1 MGTVF
6 KLYAT
11 QLKVRFGISIL
22 KYNLKTKKSN
32 ILKTIGFVLLMLF
45 VGVEIIG
52 GYSFL
57 CYKLFG
63 VASLI
68 NHPEIIISLAY
79 VASQVITLIFGLF
92 FILGIMFFAKDSEFL
107 SSLPLPQWK
116 VFCSKFLLVYT
127 NEIVIALAITAPPV
141 IIYGIGTSASL
152 LFYLKALFVMIFLPF
167 IPLAIAS
174 LISMLLMG
182 VVSRTKHRDAISIV
196 VGLFF
201 IVALVAGPNL
211 FVSQMPTSGVS
222 QSIANLLQSSDGFI
236 KMIGSYFPP
245 SIWASLG
252 VTSQS
257 GSLINIALFVLTS
270 LVALIIVVII
280 SSKIYY
286 TGALSQLETI
296 KKQRAN
302 SRKSLSFE
310 TGSPTMAIF
319 MREWKLL
326 LRTPIYALNSLTTVI
341 IGPIVLLLP
350 SIRGGSV
357 KNPLLNQ
364 LYGLIDGGSAI
375 YVIFGL
381 ALAGTIFAALNP
393 AASTIYSR
401 EGKTFWIS
409 KTLPITPK
417 KQVTAK
423 LLSAF
428 SLSAISSVVTIVTAT
443 ICYNLP
449 AYLAIG
455 ALVLSII
462 VILALTIANV
472 IVDLIHPKLNWNSQQ
487 EAIKQNW
494 NVLFGIGAE
503 LLLMLPIVGLILLL
517 AAFNVPL
524 IINGAAV
531 LLLSIIVAVVLYRVL
546 INMSDW
552 AYNRIEQ

>member
-22 KYNLKTKKSN
+22 KYNLKTKKTN
-32 ILKTIGFVLLMLF
+32 ILKTFGFIILMFF
-45 VGVEIIG
+45 VGVELIG
-52 GYSFL
+52 SYSFL

-63 VASLI
+63 VVSLI
-68 NHPEIIISLAY
+68 NHPEIIISFAY

-127 NEIVIALAITAPPV
+127 NEIFITLAITAPPV
-141 IIYGIGTSASL
+141 IIYGIGTNASF

-174 LISMLLMG
+174 LISMLMMG
-182 VVSRTKHRDAISIV
+182 VVSRTRHRDAISIV
-196 VGLFF
+196 AGLFF
-201 IVALVAGPNL
+201 IVALILGQNI
-211 FVSQMPTSGVS
+211 FVSQMPTSGIS
-222 QSIANLLQSSDGFI
+222 QSISNLLQSSDGFI
-236 KMIGSYFPP
+236 KLIGRYFPP

-252 VTSQS
+252 VTAQS
-257 GSLINIALFVLTS
+257 GSLSNIALFVLTS
-270 LVALIIVVII
+270 LAALTVVVFV
-280 SSKIYY
+280 SSKVYY
-286 TGALSQLETI
+286 AGALSQLETV
-296 KKQRAN
+296 KRQRPS
-302 SRKSLSFE
+302 SRKRLSFE
-310 TGSPTMAIF
+310 TASPLMAIF

-326 LRTPIYALNSLTTVI
+326 IRTPIYALNSLTTVI
-341 IGPIVLLLP
+341 LGPLVVLLP
-350 SIRGGSV
+350 IFSSKSAIA
-357 KNPLLNQ
+357 PLLKQ
-364 LYGLIDGGSAI
+364 LTDLINAGSGI

-381 ALAGTIFAALNP
+381 ALAGIIFAALNP
-393 AASTIYSR
+393 ASSTIYSR

-409 KTLPITPK
+409 KTLPITPQ
-417 KQVTAK
+417 KQATAK

-428 SLSAISSVVTIVTAT
+428 SLATISSVVTIVAAA
-443 ICYNLP
+443 ICYSIP

-455 ALVLSII
+455 ALILSLLVLFS
-462 VILALTIANV
+462 LTVASV

-503 LLLMLPIVGLILLL
+503 LLIMILIVGMIILL
-517 AAFNVPL
+517 AIFNVPL

-531 LLLSIIVAVVLYRVL
+531 LLLSVIVAIVLYRIL

-552 AYNRIEQ
+552 AYGRIEQ